1 MRSVLRWIS
10 PTSDCDRKDHA
21 EGMYD
26 ARNTKVKDKSTHAH
40 GDQDVTG
47 EGKNF
52 VMTMHCGDGDTQ
64 AWL

>member
-10 PTSDCDRKDHA
+10 PTSDHDRKDHA

-26 ARNTKVKDKSTHAH
+26 ANNTKIKDH

-47 EGKNF
+47 EGKSS
-52 VMTMHCGDGDTQ
+52 VMTVHCGDGDTQ